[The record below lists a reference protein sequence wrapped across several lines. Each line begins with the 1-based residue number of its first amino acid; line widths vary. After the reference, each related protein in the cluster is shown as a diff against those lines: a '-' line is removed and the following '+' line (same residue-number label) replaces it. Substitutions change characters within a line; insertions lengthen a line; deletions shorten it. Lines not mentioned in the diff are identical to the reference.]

1 MRRTVGLVVLS
12 GALSCEPQA
21 AQPTEASAAP
31 TARDA
36 CEAQLSLDAL
46 DRRAPVPL
54 LAPMAAHQ
62 KENMRDHLLAV
73 QEIVIATAADD
84 FDAVARSASRIGLS
98 DEMHRMCSH
107 MGQGAPGFTEQAL
120 HFHKT
125 ADTIQDAARAK
136 DAAAVMR
143 ALGETLT
150 TCNGCHGS
158 YRQELVGALP

>member
-1 MRRTVGLVVLS
+1 VRSRALLLALL
-12 GALSCEPQA
+12 GALSCEAQA
-21 AQPTEASAAP
+21 PRASPEVATPT
-31 TARDA
+31 TGDA
-36 CEAQLSLDAL
+36 CEAQRSLDAL

-73 QEIVIATAADD
+73 QEIVSATAAAD
-84 FDAVARSASRIGLS
+84 FDAVERSASRIGLS

-120 HFHKT
+120 NFHTT
-125 ADTIQDAARAK
+125 AESIEEAARAK
-136 DAAAVMR
+136 DATAVMR

-158 YRQELVGALP
+158 YRQEIVGALP